1 MLSKAAFNALLKTLE
16 ETPSNIIFILATTEF
31 NKIPQTIVSRCQVL
45 NFKLIPNQEIKTQ
58 LASICKSEK
67 VKISNEALEQ
77 IAFFGRG
84 SLRDAI
90 SNLEKVITYSEDIT
104 IDSINEIYNISS
116 KDNLIKLL
124 NAYGNK
130 DSSSIINILN
140 DMKKAG
146 TDFETTAAVL
156 INYILDYTYY
166 QTTKDHKVMSYL
178 SQEDVNKIDIQYELA
193 MDVAKKITELFNK
206 KTDTSYFKILF
217 EIILLEDD
225 ELKFN
230 LQTNF
235 NSSKKESQ
243 VVTQEI
249 TKTKTMEAP
258 EVGIKKTTE
267 LKTKEEST
275 IKITKNIIDEV
286 KDNNTSKTMEI
297 KTVIEDTKEIGT
309 DEMTKLIKTAQ
320 FDVVEEK
327 PKATS
332 KKDEVEKRDPSFN
345 VDDIL
350 NVLVQKDN
358 DITMAVKSK

>member
-1 MLSKAAFNALLKTLE
+1 
-16 ETPSNIIFILATTEF
+16 
-31 NKIPQTIVSRCQVL
+31 
-45 NFKLIPNQEIKTQ
+45 
-58 LASICKSEK
+58 
-67 VKISNEALEQ
+67 
-77 IAFFGRG
+77 
-84 SLRDAI
+84 
-90 SNLEKVITYSEDIT
+90 
-104 IDSINEIYNISS
+104 
-116 KDNLIKLL
+116 
-124 NAYGNK
+124 
-130 DSSSIINILN
+130 
-140 DMKKAG
+140 
-146 TDFETTAAVL
+146 
-156 INYILDYTYY
+156 
-166 QTTKDHKVMSYL
+166 
-178 SQEDVNKIDIQYELA
+178 

-217 EIILLEDD
+217 EIILLESDKV
-225 ELKFN
+225 KFD
-230 LQTNF
+230 LQSNF
-235 NSSKKESQ
+235 NSPKKESQ

-267 LKTKEEST
+267 LKMKEEST
-275 IKITKNIIDEV
+275 IEITKNIIDEV

-350 NVLVQKDN
+350 NVLIQKDN
-358 DITMAVKSK
+358 DITMAVKSKWLNIQDKFNNKQFGKFVPLLMSGSVMFAAPNAITIYYEHIIEAEGVLKERFKKRFNDFIEEIMGSKFLVFPVNKIQFEEFKNKYQIIKNGGTNMPDPYPIIFGKLEIDLEETQELIIKEVEELKGLFDE